1 MRALLRFKRSSP
13 VGKRVPTILLFCCCC
28 CFFLYFVHDCKILG
42 IIKLL
47 IFWFCFVS
55 RDPNGSDS
63 PVTWPKFS
71 KVNRSYLA
79 LDVKPKEKQ
88 KYRAKEMEF
97 WNSLI
102 PKVIRQTK
110 GQKGKLCSGA
120 AKQPFSSRR
129 L

>member
-1 MRALLRFKRSSP
+1 MQSCREESANHFAFF
-13 VGKRVPTILLFCCCC
+13 VLFYYYYYYYYHYYY
-28 CFFLYFVHDCKILG
+28 YFANDRKILVT
-42 IIKLL
+42 IR
-47 IFWFCFVS
+47 FCFVF
-55 RDPNGSDS
+55 RDPNGPDS
-63 PVTWPKFS
+63 PVTWPKFT

-79 LDVKPKEKQ
+79 LDVKPKGKQ
-88 KYRAKEMEF
+88 KYRAKELEF

-120 AKQPFSSRR
+120 AKQPVSIRR